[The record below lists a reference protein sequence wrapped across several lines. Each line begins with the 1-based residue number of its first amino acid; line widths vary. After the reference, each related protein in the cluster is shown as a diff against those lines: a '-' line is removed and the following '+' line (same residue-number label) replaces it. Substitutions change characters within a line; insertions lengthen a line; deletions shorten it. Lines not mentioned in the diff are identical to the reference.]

1 MRRKSVSII
10 IPNWNGR
17 NFLKPCLDSVFHQD
31 YDNFDVIFVDC
42 ASTDGSANVVKQN
55 YPEVKIIELKE
66 DKGPTNALN
75 LGISISNGSYIMLLN
90 NDVILPAKC
99 LGILVAELQ
108 EEENSVIS
116 PVELDWDRKYRR
128 AGGVFSF
135 LGGHFYK
142 FFGIRPATPV
152 SPFWPLA
159 ACCICTKQTLL
170 DTPLN
175 EHLFMYE
182 ELEWGWRLHLKK
194 YRVKISF
201 NTFFMHKGEG
211 TKTGGSPR
219 QAFLFSRLMISTC
232 FICLSVPSFFLLSP
246 FIALYYFQLGLP
258 YVTQHELNSFIAYLR
273 GFLDFWLNIE
283 IFMKDRKR
291 AQKER
296 LVNDWEIIKIMEGS
310 LMFQRISKE
319 KWSKQGTIEN
329 DG

>member
-1 MRRKSVSII
+1 MKRTLVSII

-17 NFLKPCLDSVFHQD
+17 KFLKPCLDSVFHQD

-42 ASTDGSANVVKQN
+42 ASTDGSADVVKQN
-55 YPEVKIIELKE
+55 YPEAKVIELKE

-75 LGISISNGSYIMLLN
+75 LGISISNGSYIVLLN
-90 NDVILPAKC
+90 NDVILPPKC
-99 LGILVAELQ
+99 LGTLVTELQ
-108 EEENSVIS
+108 EDENSVIS
-116 PVELDWDRKYRR
+116 PVELDWDGKYRR
-128 AGGVFSF
+128 AGQAFSF
-135 LGGHFYK
+135 LRGGLHK
-142 FFGIRPATPV
+142 FFGIRPATPLA
-152 SPFWPLA
+152 PFWPLT

-211 TKTGGSPR
+211 TKTGSSPK

-232 FICLSVPSFFLLSP
+232 FICLKIPSLFLLSP
-246 FIALYYFQLGLP
+246 FIALYYFHLGLS
-258 YVTQHELNSFIAYLR
+258 YVTQRKLNSFIAYLR
-273 GFLDFWLNIE
+273 GFLDFWLNIG

-296 LVNDWEIIKIMEGS
+296 LISDWEIIKIMEGS
-310 LMFQRISKE
+310 LIFQRISKE
-319 KWSKQGTIEN
+319 KWSKQGAIKN
-329 DG
+329 